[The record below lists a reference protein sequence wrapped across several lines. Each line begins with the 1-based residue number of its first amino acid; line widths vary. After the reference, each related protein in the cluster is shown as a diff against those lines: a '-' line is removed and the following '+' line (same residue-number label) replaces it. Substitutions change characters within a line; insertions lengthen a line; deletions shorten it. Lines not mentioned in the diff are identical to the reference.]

1 MFDIFFYFNQEFC
14 WYDKGLTL
22 IWSPADLEFE
32 QIHFFDPFFCFILH
46 EPILDLPCISM
57 LQKNTVFQQI
67 WSCYTNTFIELL
79 NTNVMICSGD
89 EENAADSGYGWR
101 VIDDEFNDKH
111 NNPESRKHRM
121 SGKLR
126 AHNWKQLVVQ

>member
-1 MFDIFFYFNQEFC
+1 
-14 WYDKGLTL
+14 
-22 IWSPADLEFE
+22 
-32 QIHFFDPFFCFILH
+32 
-46 EPILDLPCISM
+46 
-57 LQKNTVFQQI
+57 
-67 WSCYTNTFIELL
+67 
-79 NTNVMICSGD
+79 MICSGD